1 MRKIVNAAAVISVM
15 SLLCSGCGVEDAV
28 KNLMNTGSEFLES
41 DSQVEESI
49 EQIIE
54 TTNEEKGTVNKQMIL
69 DSWDLTRGDIPLSRV
84 VDDLTENHITYT
96 GLYNLSEERLDLT
109 LSDTTSLLFLRTRD
123 SEMNDMGYMLMMKN
137 EEFNQNGFQED
148 YLNAYDVITDEYY
161 FPDLV
166 DHLLTKDDLRS
177 MNKTNLSILRNQIYA
192 RHGRKFKDPFLNAV
206 FSQKSWYEPVG
217 EGQEFDSEIQNQ
229 LSEIEKQNLQ
239 FISNFEQNQGYI
251 TGGGFS
257 VPAGVLSGSSLDL
270 NGDGYCEQLTY
281 SVNMEGED
289 FGCMIL
295 QVVDGYTQKT
305 VAIQEEDVHLHGH
318 CYIASMDQKEWFIIV
333 GSDGSSADYSMHFY
347 KYQDGKLVD
356 LGVIRS
362 DLGSLRV
369 YPDKMTA
376 YEETYHIQCEPL
388 LFDFVIENGT
398 IVRVEKEYY
407 EYRKIEVVANITI
420 PLYDKI
426 QGNEVCVTLQPG
438 DKVIVSGGDLKE
450 WVLLEKKATGEKG
463 WLKVVSGQCYLP
475 DGTIEESSLCFEG
488 LYFYG

>member
-1 MRKIVNAAAVISVM
+1 MRKIIYVAAVM
-15 SLLCSGCGVEDAV
+15 SLLCSGCGVEVAV
-28 KNLMNTGSEFLES
+28 KNPIDTGSGILETG
-41 DSQVEESI
+41 SQIEST
-49 EQIIE
+49 EQKYE
-54 TTNEEKGTVNKQMIL
+54 TTNEEKGTTNNQMIL
-69 DSWDLTRGDIPLSRV
+69 DSWDLSRGDIPLSRV
-84 VDDLTENHITYT
+84 VDNLTENHITYT

-109 LSDTTSLLFLRTRD
+109 LSDGTNLLFIKTRD

-137 EEFNQNGFQED
+137 QEFNKNGFQED

-166 DHLLTKDDLRS
+166 DRLLTEDDLWS

-192 RHGRKFKDPFLNAV
+192 RHGRKFKDSFLNAV

-229 LSEIEKQNLQ
+229 LTETEKQNLQ
-239 FISNFEQNQGYI
+239 NISNFEQNWGYI
-251 TGGGFS
+251 TTGEYS

-270 NGDGYCEQLTY
+270 DGDGYCEQLTY

-289 FGCMIL
+289 FGCMTL

-305 VAIQEEDVHLHGH
+305 VAIQDEDVRLHEH
-318 CYIASMDQKEWFIIV
+318 CYIACMDQKEWFIIV
-333 GSDGSSADYSMHFY
+333 GSDGPSADYSMNFY
-347 KYQDGKLVD
+347 RYQDGKLEN
-356 LGVIRS
+356 LGIISS
-362 DLGSLRV
+362 DFRNLRV

-388 LFDFVIENGT
+388 LFDFVIQNGT
-398 IVRVEKEYY
+398 ITRVEKEYY
-407 EYRKIEVVANITI
+407 EYQKNEVVANMTI
-420 PLYDKI
+420 PLYAQK
-426 QGNEVCVTLQPG
+426 QEKEVSVTLQPG
-438 DKVIVSGGDLKE
+438 DKVIISGGDLKE

-463 WLKVVSGQCYLP
+463 WLKVISGQCYLP
-475 DGTIEESSLCFEG
+475 DGTIEESSLCFDG